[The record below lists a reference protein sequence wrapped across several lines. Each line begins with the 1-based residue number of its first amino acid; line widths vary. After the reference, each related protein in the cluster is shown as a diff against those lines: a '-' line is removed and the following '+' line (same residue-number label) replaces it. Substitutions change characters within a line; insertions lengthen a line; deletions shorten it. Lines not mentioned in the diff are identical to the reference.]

1 MLRGKNA
8 IITGSTSG
16 IGLGIAEA
24 LAQPAAN
31 VMINVYRNKLR
42 QNYKSF
48 PHIRLEVRVPL
59 LECLGAELTGTTS
72 EDEVTAGVLRPILPS
87 REFSC
92 RRNLY

>member
-59 LECLGAELTGTTS
+59 LECLGAEQTATAS
-72 EDEVTAGVLRPILPS
+72 EDEATLGVLRLILPS
-87 REFSC
+87 RKFS
-92 RRNLY
+92 RHRNLH